1 MGKSYDASIVIGAQ
15 IDAEQAE
22 KGISDL
28 SGNLSGTMRSGADQV
43 AQSAASITQD
53 LSGLIDEAKK
63 TSAALSDIGTV
74 PIAPQID
81 TSGIGKGKEDLQAAA
96 KSADDAGDS
105 LQDMGQEAAKA
116 SQEVENLGDAV
127 SESAQKTEKSSKRLS
142 LGLNAISVAA
152 GNLLSKLAQAAV
164 KAVGEIVSTGVAFN
178 AQMETYQMGLTN
190 LLGDAEAAS
199 AVLESIKADAAA
211 TPFDTAGLVQANRL
225 LISTGQ
231 SAEDAR
237 QTVLALGD
245 AVAAS
250 GGGSDELSRMAQN
263 LQQIANVGKATA
275 MDIRQFAMAGID
287 VYGVLADYTGLTTAE
302 VQELDISYD
311 LLTAALKAAADEG
324 GRFYGAMDTQSQTL
338 NGRISTLS
346 DNAKQLTG
354 ALTEALFEGE
364 KALVESAIVWVQ
376 TLADTLET
384 EGPGAM
390 LEAGAE
396 IVLDFL
402 EGVVD
407 ALPGVVNAGV
417 QTATDFIA
425 GLINRLPE
433 IAEAGGRIVGKL
445 CSGVLSVAA
454 SLASA
459 AVQLVETFAVQ
470 FLTFEWVDVGIGIV
484 KGIIEGFLETLP
496 KLAQT
501 VKDAVSN
508 IIQSAQNAFS
518 AASDN
523 IIVPVTKSSGGSKKD
538 ETYLEQERQRR
549 KQLHDERVRQAQTQ
563 TGGFD
568 LEAYLAGLGSTQPSD
583 GGSKTVKTLSQQLKE
598 LSRALDSSQSA
609 YKTLTDAAQEYNES
623 GTLSIDTWQELCQL
637 GPEYLELLVEQEGQL
652 SLNEEGYQKLIDAQK
667 DELLA
672 LAKTNGA
679 SKETIALLERL
690 GDAATDAAKKTQ
702 TTFKE
707 LSRNLSKLTDGSILS
722 VISDLADALCSRDWT
737 AAAQAVAEG
746 LFDTLTYEQQTAIG
760 GWGLATVQQLND
772 AFAAE
777 GWAGL
782 INAGSAIVQG
792 LAEGITDGSSIFVQ
806 AAQGLFSTF
815 SGLAGQCFPAVKN
828 AALALLNAFSAL
840 VPGIDL
846 ASVATGIFNAVLD
859 ANPIVL
865 VISLIGMLV
874 SALYGFARVNG
885 EVGDKVRGIWDGI
898 VDCVKGALKIV
909 LSIVEAVFES
919 VFTAWNLFV
928 GVAGKYLGLKEI
940 HFDFTSWLDNDEA
953 LKENTEAL
961 KENTK
966 KYLESPAYKTT
977 GADMQAA
984 DYAALL
990 AAARAEAERQNQ
1002 HAAINYDAGSGTT
1015 AARLNASWQGRTTAV
1030 LQVDGREVARA
1041 TAEYMDEELAF

>member
-1 MGKSYDASIVIGAQ
+1 MGQNYDASIIIGTKV
-15 IDAEQAE
+15 DTEQAE
-22 KGISDL
+22 KSVSGLSGKLGAAIDSGAKQAAQGAAGIS
-28 SGNLSGTMRSGADQV
+28 SGMN
-43 AQSAASITQD
+43 I
-53 LSGLIDEAKK
+53 
-63 TSAALSDIGTV
+63 
-74 PIAPQID
+74 
-81 TSGIGKGKEDLQAAA
+81 
-96 KSADDAGDS
+96 
-105 LQDMGQEAAKA
+105 
-116 SQEVENLGDAV
+116 
-127 SESAQKTEKSSKRLS
+127 
-142 LGLNAISVAA
+142 ISVAA
-152 GNLLSKLAQAAV
+152 GNLLADLARAAV
-164 KAVGEIVSTGVAFN
+164 GTVRQIVSTGVEFN
-178 AQMETYQMGLTN
+178 AQMETYRMGLAN
-190 LLGDAEAAS
+190 LLGDAEAAN
-199 AVLESIKADAAA
+199 AALESIKADAAA

-250 GGGSDELSRMAQN
+250 GGVSDELSRMAQN

-338 NGRISTLS
+338 NGRLSTLS
-346 DNAKQLTG
+346 DNARQLAG
-354 ALTEALFEGE
+354 ALTEGLFEGE
-364 KALVESAIVWVQ
+364 KALVESAIGWVQ
-376 TLADTLET
+376 TLADTLEA

-402 EGVVD
+402 EGVAD
-407 ALPGVVNAGV
+407 ALPGVINAGI
-417 QTATDFIA
+417 QAATDFIA

-433 IAEAGGRIVGKL
+433 IAETGGRIVGKL
-445 CSGVLSVAA
+445 CSGLLSVAA

-470 FLTFEWVDVGIGIV
+470 FLTFEWADVGIGIV

-508 IIQSAQNAFS
+508 IIQAAQNAFG

-523 IIVPVTKSSGGSKKD
+523 LIVPVTKSGGSTSQKD
-538 ETYLEQERQRR
+538 QSYWEQVAEHYR
-549 KQLHDERVRQAQTQ
+549 KTGQVQQPQTP

-568 LEAYLAGLGSTQPSD
+568 PEAYLAGLGSTRTSG
-583 GGSKTVKTLSQQLKE
+583 GGSKTVKTLSQQLRE
-598 LSRALDSSQSA
+598 LSGALDTSQAA
-609 YKTLTDAAQEYNES
+609 YKTLTAAAQEYNET
-623 GTLSIDTWQELCQL
+623 GALSIDTWQELCRL
-637 GPEYLELLVEQEGQL
+637 GPEYLELLVEQEGRL
-652 SLNEEGYQKLIDAQK
+652 SLNEEGYQALIAAQK

-679 SKETIALLERL
+679 SKEAIDLLGRL
-690 GDAATDAAKKTQ
+690 GDAATDAAQKTQ
-702 TTFKE
+702 TTSGGLSRE
-707 LSRNLSKLTDGSILS
+707 LSELTDGSILQ
-722 VISDLADALCSRDWT
+722 VVSDLAGALRSGDWT
-737 AAAQAVAEG
+737 AAAQAAAEG
-746 LFDTLTYEQQTAIG
+746 LFDTLTGEQQTAIG
-760 GWGLATVQQLND
+760 DWAKACVQQLND
-772 AFAAE
+772 AFTAE

-782 INAGSAIVQG
+782 INTGCTIVQG
-792 LAEGITDGSSIFVQ
+792 LAEGITDGSGIFVQ

-815 SGLAGQCFPAVKN
+815 SGLADQCLPAVKN

-846 ASVATGIFNAVLD
+846 ASVATGIFNAILD

-865 VISLIGMLV
+865 VISLIGMLI
-874 SALYGFARVNG
+874 SALYGFSQVNG
-885 EVGDKVRGIWDGI
+885 EVGEKVRGIWDGI
-898 VDCVKGALKIV
+898 VEGLKGALKIV
-909 LSIVEAVFES
+909 LSMVEAMFES
-919 VFTAWNLFV
+919 FFMGWNLFV
-928 GVAGKYLGLKEI
+928 KLAGKYLGLEEVR
-940 HFDFTSWLDNDEA
+940 FDFTSWLDNNEA
-953 LKENTEAL
+953 LEENTEAL

-966 KYLESPAYKTT
+966 KYLESPAYKTA
-977 GADMQAA
+977 GAGTQAA

-1002 HAAINYDAGSGTT
+1002 HAASNYDAGSGAT
-1015 AARLNASWQGRTTAV
+1015 AARLNASWRGSTTAV
-1030 LQVDGREVARA
+1030 LQVDGREFARA